1 MQTKQWTETNVSW
14 DYVGVLN
21 LETII
26 PSTNSVIFFSQIQ
39 YCAKEMQTKFAEISE
54 ITRIS
59 AINANCELSL
69 QTKKRRNFG
78 ASIVLMSAKFRKAR
92 RLIETK
98 FRGIRRNFVSVGRNF
113 VSLERS
119 FASTKRNFVSA
130 KRNIVWTRR
139 NFAST
144 KRNFVFQEFVADY
157 RITVIIT
164 SCKSTGTWKRDHYW
178 KKKHRNDCYNCG
190 EVLRQNRVF
199 WLETFFY
206 FFLNIILF

>member
-26 PSTNSVIFFSQIQ
+26 PSTNSVISFSQIQ

-54 ITRIS
+54 ITWIS

-69 QTKKRRNFG
+69 QTKKQRNFG

-98 FRGIRRNFVSVGRNF
+98 FRGIRRNFVPVGRNF
-113 VSLERS
+113 ASLKRS
-119 FASTKRNFVSA
+119 FASTKRNFVTA
-130 KRNIVWTRR
+130 KRW
-139 NFAST
+139 
-144 KRNFVFQEFVADY
+144 E
-157 RITVIIT
+157 
-164 SCKSTGTWKRDHYW
+164 
-178 KKKHRNDCYNCG
+178 
-190 EVLRQNRVF
+190 
-199 WLETFFY
+199 
-206 FFLNIILF
+206 ILFRRDEISLPRNEISSFKNL